1 MFYAISYDIRDD
13 RRRLRV
19 ARVLQDFGRRVQLSV
34 FEAYLEDRDLQRL
47 RRRLEKHLD
56 LKADSVRLYPLC
68 AACRP
73 GIMLLGPG
81 AVTED
86 PEVIII

>member
-19 ARVLQDFGRRVQLSV
+19 AKALKDFGSRVQLSV
-34 FEAYLEDRDLQRL
+34 FEAHLESRELERL

-56 LKADSVRLYPLC
+56 PEADSVRLYPLC

-73 GIMLLGPG
+73 GIVVLGQG
-81 AVTED
+81 VVTED
-86 PEVIII
+86 PDVIII